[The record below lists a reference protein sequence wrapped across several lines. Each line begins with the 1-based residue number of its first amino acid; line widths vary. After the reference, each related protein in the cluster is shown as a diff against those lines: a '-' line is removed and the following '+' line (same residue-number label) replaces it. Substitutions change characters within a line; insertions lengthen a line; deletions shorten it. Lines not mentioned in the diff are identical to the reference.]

1 MSRRFS
7 LKPAMTETAS
17 DWRVRCEQA
26 LNVLLPPTGQS
37 PERLHQAMRYACLNG
52 GKRLRAQL
60 VYETG
65 ALLRCAPERLD
76 CAAAAVEMI
85 HAYSLV
91 HDDLPAMDNDDLRRG
106 KATVHKAFD
115 EATAILTGD
124 ALQASAYRALLNIEI
139 APLLKLQLLDIL
151 INASSSEGMCG
162 GQQLDIDASHQ
173 QLSLPELQVLHAMK
187 TGALIVAS
195 VQLGAIIGEADADA
209 FEALT
214 AFAQDLGL
222 AFQIQDDILD
232 VEGDTETLGKSAG
245 KDVMQEKSTYPA
257 LLGLDESKKMLTE
270 LMKNMRAHLKH
281 FGTDAEP
288 LLALAEF
295 AVNRRS

>member
-1 MSRRFS
+1 
-7 LKPAMTETAS
+7 MTDNAS
-17 DWRVRCEQA
+17 IWRARCEQTLDA
-26 LNVLLPPTGQS
+26 LLPTAEQS
-37 PERLHQAMRYACLNG
+37 PTRLHQAMRYACLDG

-60 VYETG
+60 VYATG
-65 ALLRCAPERLD
+65 ALLDCPLTHLD
-76 CAAAAVEMI
+76 NAAAAVEMM

-124 ALQASAYRALLNIEI
+124 ALQACAYNALLKVEC
-139 APLLKLQLLDIL
+139 AAQKKLSLLEIL
-151 INASSSEGMCG
+151 INASGSEGMCG

-173 QLSLPELQVLHAMK
+173 QLALHELQFLHAMK

-195 VQLGAIIGEADADA
+195 VQMAAIIGDADADA

-214 AFAQDLGL
+214 AFAKDLGL

-232 VEGDTETLGKSAG
+232 VESDTETLGKSAG
-245 KDVMQEKSTYPA
+245 KDIAQEKSTYPA
-257 LLGLDESKKMLTE
+257 LLGLNESKNMRDD
-270 LMKNMRAHLKH
+270 LMHNMRAHLEH
-281 FGTDAEP
+281 FGSDAEP

>member
-1 MSRRFS
+1 MADS
-7 LKPAMTETAS
+7 AAH
-17 DWRVRCEQA
+17 WRVRCENA
-26 LNVLLPPTGQS
+26 LDALLPDAEQS
-37 PERLHQAMRYACLNG
+37 PTRLHQAMRYACLDG

-60 VYETG
+60 VYATG
-65 ALLRCAPERLD
+65 ALLHCPPSLLD
-76 CAAAAVEMI
+76 NAAAAVEMM

-124 ALQASAYRALLNIEI
+124 ALQACAYGALLKVDV
-139 APLLKLQLLDIL
+139 APQVTLSLLEVL
-151 INASSSEGMCG
+151 INASGSEGMCG

-173 QLSLPELQVLHAMK
+173 QLALHELQVLHAMK

-195 VQLGAIIGEADADA
+195 VQMAAIIGEADADTFA
-209 FEALT
+209 ALT

-232 VEGDTETLGKSAG
+232 VESDTETLGKSAG
-245 KDVMQEKSTYPA
+245 KDIAQEKSTYPA
-257 LLGLDESKKMLTE
+257 LLGLLESKKMLAD
-270 LMKNMRAHLKH
+270 LMLNMRSHLDI
-281 FGTDAEP
+281 FGSAADP

-295 AVNRRS
+295 AVQRKS

>member
-1 MSRRFS
+1 MADS
-7 LKPAMTETAS
+7 AAH
-17 DWRVRCEQA
+17 WRVRCENA
-26 LNVLLPPTGQS
+26 LDALLPAAEQS
-37 PERLHQAMRYACLNG
+37 PTRLHQAMRYACLDG

-60 VYETG
+60 VYATG
-65 ALLRCAPERLD
+65 ALLHCPLAALD
-76 CAAAAVEMI
+76 NAAAAVEMM

-124 ALQASAYRALLNIEI
+124 ALQACAYGALLKVDV
-139 APLLKLQLLDIL
+139 APQVTLSLLDVL
-151 INASSSEGMCG
+151 INASGSEGMCG

-173 QLSLPELQVLHAMK
+173 QLALQELQVLHAMK

-195 VQLGAIIGEADADA
+195 VQMAAIIGEADADTFA
-209 FEALT
+209 ALT

-232 VEGDTETLGKSAG
+232 VESDTETLGKSAG
-245 KDVMQEKSTYPA
+245 KDIAQEKSTYPA
-257 LLGLDESKKMLTE
+257 LLGLLESKKMLAD
-270 LMKNMRAHLKH
+270 LMHNMRSHLDI
-281 FGTDAEP
+281 FGSAADP

-295 AVNRRS
+295 AVQRKS